1 MIAPADLI
9 ELAEMSAEATTE
21 VAWRSSV
28 SRAYYAVFHEARS
41 LLHQL
46 GFDVPR
52 GEQAHA
58 YLSLRLSN
66 CGIPTIE
73 HAGHQLNSLRG
84 DRNRADYDIDRTI
97 KQSVARHLVA
107 TARLTLK
114 AFSETKLLSDTVG
127 LTDSIRRYETDVLRN
142 PSWRQA

>member
-9 ELAEMSAEATTE
+9 ELAEQSAETTTKA
-21 VAWRSSV
+21 AWHSSI
-28 SRAYYAVFHEARS
+28 SRAYYSVFHEARS
-41 LLHQL
+41 LMRQL

-73 HAGHQLNSLRG
+73 HAGHQL
-84 DRNRADYDIDRTI
+84 
-97 KQSVARHLVA
+97 
-107 TARLTLK
+107 TARRPQ
-114 AFSETKLLSDTVG
+114 SS
-127 LTDSIRRYETDVLRN
+127 RLRHR
-142 PSWRQA
+142 PYD